1 MAAAHACVLST
12 QPHRV
17 ASEPCFLAMSAIR
30 RFAAGILLIASLCAS
45 SACAETARITFILV
59 NDIYLMADQMMP
71 DGKRRGGFA
80 RLAAVVKAER
90 AKGRQRDPCPCRRY
104 AVTVADVGPRPW

>member
-1 MAAAHACVLST
+1 VLST

-45 SACAETARITFILV
+45 SACTETACITFILV
-59 NDIYLMADQMMP
+59 NDIYLMADQAFYRSFTWS
-71 DGKRRGGFA
+71 KS
-80 RLAAVVKAER
+80 LIHNE
-90 AKGRQRDPCPCRRY
+90 
-104 AVTVADVGPRPW
+104 